1 MAGRIKMMVTGTGI
15 TNPYIS
21 SLYYDLDTEDFT
33 APGKLFTLN
42 NRDKLDGRNTKPYH
56 NIVDGKKLFSTK
68 IPKFK
73 IDTPI
78 SETEPYATRKC
89 EIVKANK
96 CWIEIGFFH
105 QKIESYNFDGT
116 VVKFRWSSVNNSQ
129 WVNMTRWENTGFN
142 GSYIDWDYGPG
153 HTIKDPDT
161 IVPTMLGHIEEVNGE
176 KSYFVDMAPYIFR
189 TSSNSGLV
197 WGFITQSNPYS
208 NQIEWCDRYGVPY
221 TTKYITSDVSGF
233 GLIANSA
240 NMQFAADYILN
251 NAVIPDFP
259 YTDTEEGGGEG
270 SQDNTSDDIEI
281 PDAPGDADSQVRG
294 QGMVGVYE
302 ITKSASV
309 LLCDFLYN
317 NNVFNTMVKKLY
329 NNPVDA
335 IMDYFYIPIKPKI
348 NTSGHIGLCGMD
360 TGISANIVSSM
371 YSEFDFG
378 TISIEEFYGNF
389 LDYEPYTKI
398 SIYLPFVGIR
408 ELNANLYM
416 NSTLHIVYRVDV
428 MTGCFV
434 CYLEV
439 SQNTQWGVRKQM
451 VNSYSGNM
459 AIHLPLSNISN
470 TMFTQ
475 SIITGLSGVASGAT
489 QIALGNPMG
498 AITAGASLA
507 NMGGSAYMGG
517 TSLETVS
524 RYDGNIGFLGVM
536 YPYVIIER
544 PVANI
549 PFNYG
554 KYNGYNSFI
563 DRKISEVSGFT
574 QVFSIHLDDVTG
586 MLDEEKTELERI
598 LKEGITI

>member
-1 MAGRIKMMVTGTGI
+1 MGSRLKMMITGSGLSQ
-15 TNPYIS
+15 PYITS
-21 SLYYDLDTEDFT
+21 MWNDINIDTIEDSET
-33 APGKLFTLN
+33 WWYN
-42 NRDKLDGRNTKPYH
+42 DRRDYLDGRNKKPYH
-56 NIVDGKKLFSTK
+56 DLINGNQVFSTK
-68 IPKFK
+68 IVKYS
-73 IDTPI
+73 DSDPI
-78 SETEPYATRKC
+78 SNTEPYWSRKC
-89 EIVKANK
+89 EIVGANNVNF
-96 CWIEIGFFH
+96 EIGFFKTTG
-105 QKIESYNFDGT
+105 QWGAQTTI
-116 VVKFRWSSVNNSQ
+116 KFRVNQLDNGTWKKTDWIYGTYRSSTFFNI
-129 WVNMTRWENTGFN
+129 RWEQEDTLALDKVAILSDFGHEDDN
-142 GSYIDWDYGPG
+142 GDMY
-153 HTIKDPDT
+153 
-161 IVPTMLGHIEEVNGE
+161 
-176 KSYFVDMAPYIFR
+176 VDVI
-189 TSSNSGLV
+189 
-197 WGFITQSNPYS
+197 
-208 NQIEWCDRYGVPY
+208 
-221 TTKYITSDVSGF
+221 F
-233 GLIANSA
+233 GLIRSTDSKVRKYIGWFFMPQKYRSAIAPWYQDGKYYVMKYGYNFMSA
-240 NMQFAADYILN
+240 NKNPSDLQLVLDYIQG
-251 NAVIPDFP
+251 AVIPDFP
-259 YTDTEEGGGEG
+259 YTDTDTAGGDGN
-270 SQDNTSDDIEI
+270 QDNTSDDITI
-281 PDAPGDADSQVRG
+281 PEAPGDVDSQVRG
-294 QGMVGVYE
+294 QGMIGVYHV
-302 ITKSASV
+302 TQSASV

-317 NNVFNTMVKKLY
+317 NNVFAAMVKKLY

-335 IMDYFYIPIKPKI
+335 IMDYFYIPIKPRI
-348 NTSGHIGLCGMD
+348 SRSGHIGLCGMD
-360 TGISANIVSSM
+360 TGISAELVSSM
-371 YSEFDFG
+371 YTDFDFG
-378 TISIEEFYGNF
+378 SISIEEFYGNF

-475 SIITGLSGVASGAT
+475 SIITGLSGVAGGAT

-507 NMGGSAYMGG
+507 NIGGAAYMGG

-563 DRKISEVSGFT
+563 DRKLSEVSGFT
-574 QVFSIHLDDVTG
+574 KVFSIHLDDVSG
-586 MLDEEKTELERI
+586 MLDEEKTEMERI
-598 LKEGITI
+598 LKEGIAI

>member
-1 MAGRIKMMVTGTGI
+1 MGSRLKMMITGSGLSQ
-15 TNPYIS
+15 PYINS
-21 SLYYDLDTEDFT
+21 MWKDIDIDTIEDSKT
-33 APGKLFTLN
+33 WWYN
-42 NRDKLDGRNTKPYH
+42 DRRDYLDGRNKKPYH
-56 NIVDGKKLFSTK
+56 DLINGNQVFSTK
-68 IPKFK
+68 IIKYS
-73 IDTPI
+73 DRDPI
-78 SETEPYATRKC
+78 SDTEPYWRRKC
-89 EIVKANK
+89 EIVGANNVNF
-96 CWIEIGFFH
+96 EIGFFKTTG
-105 QKIESYNFDGT
+105 QWGLQTTI
-116 VVKFRWSSVNNSQ
+116 KFRVNQLDNGTWKKTDWKYGTYYSSTFFSI
-129 WVNMTRWENTGFN
+129 RWEQDSTLELDRKTILSDFGHEDNN
-142 GSYIDWDYGPG
+142 GDMY
-153 HTIKDPDT
+153 
-161 IVPTMLGHIEEVNGE
+161 
-176 KSYFVDMAPYIFR
+176 VDI
-189 TSSNSGLV
+189 
-197 WGFITQSNPYS
+197 I
-208 NQIEWCDRYGVPY
+208 
-221 TTKYITSDVSGF
+221 F
-233 GLIANSA
+233 GLIRSTKAELRKYIGWFFMPQKYMTTISPWYQDGKYYVMKYGRNFMSA
-240 NMQFAADYILN
+240 NKNPSDLQPVLDYIQG
-251 NAVIPDFP
+251 AVIPDFP
-259 YTDTEEGGGEG
+259 YTDTDTAGGDGN
-270 SQDNTSDDIEI
+270 QDNTSDDITI
-281 PDAPGDADSQVRG
+281 PDAPIDVDYNLRG

-302 ITKSASV
+302 ITRSASI

-317 NNVFNTMVKKLY
+317 NNVFNTLVKKLY

-371 YSEFDFG
+371 YTDFDFG
-378 TISIEEFYGNF
+378 SISIEEYYGNF

-416 NSTLHIVYRVDV
+416 NSTLHILYRVDV

-475 SIITGLSGVASGAT
+475 SIITGLSGVAGGAT

-507 NMGGSAYMGG
+507 NMGGAAYMGG

-549 PFNYG
+549 PFYYG

-563 DRKISEVSGFT
+563 DRKLSEFSGFT
-574 QVFSIHLDDVTG
+574 QVFSIHLDDVVG
-586 MLDEEKTELERI
+586 MLDDEKIELERI